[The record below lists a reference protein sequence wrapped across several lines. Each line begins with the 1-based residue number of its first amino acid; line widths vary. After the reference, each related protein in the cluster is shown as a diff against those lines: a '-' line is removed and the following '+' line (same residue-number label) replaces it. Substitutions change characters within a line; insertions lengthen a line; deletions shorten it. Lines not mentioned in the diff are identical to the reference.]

1 MSERERRQIK
11 ATLEK
16 IQHSLKKTQVL
27 SYFVH
32 YVDEFHLKSGKTVR
46 VFSISNEFYLNAF
59 IIWLIFNIKMFFAL
73 SFQDYLRYFRE
84 LIGDSWS
91 DE

>member
-1 MSERERRQIK
+1 
-11 ATLEK
+11 
-16 IQHSLKKTQVL
+16 
-27 SYFVH
+27 VH
-32 YVDEFHLKSGKTVR
+32 YVDEFHLKSGKRVR